1 MRSVWIPRAQGFRE
15 DAGEVNSARTVGSQ
29 ISLKRW
35 LAPIIDG
42 RCRWGGYSV
51 AVGRYG
57 SVGYRLVVY
66 PPGLSAQQRR
76 RVRLWRGWTILGLGG
91 VLGVFV
97 VMADAGASELVIVSG
112 CVAFYALGALV
123 VARAAGPVRKQVLEL
138 TAARSTL
145 VPDTWRTGECRY
157 LASLAATLAAADQAL
172 QLGLSTPAEHEMV
185 WSAVYSDATDH
196 LDAARTA
203 A

>member
-1 MRSVWIPRAQGFRE
+1 MRRWE
-15 DAGEVNSARTVGSQ
+15 DADEVNNART
-29 ISLKRW
+29 ISSGILLNRW
-35 LAPIIDG
+35 LSPVVDG
-42 RCRWGGYSV
+42 RCRWGSYTV

-66 PPGLSAQQRR
+66 PPGISAQQRR
-76 RVRLWRGWTILGLGG
+76 RVRLCRGWTILGLVG

-97 VMADAGASELVIVSG
+97 AMAEGGASRLVIVIG
-112 CVAFYALGALV
+112 CVAFYALGAVV

-145 VPDTWRTGECRY
+145 VPDTWRGGECRY

-172 QLGLSTPAEHEMV
+172 QLGRSTPAEHEMV
-185 WSAVYSDATDH
+185 WSAVYSDAEEH
-196 LDAARTA
+196 MDAARTTP
-203 A
+203 